1 MKAVWRALADEC
13 ACWHASGA
21 AVEFWW
27 RDDDAARPVPALR
40 RLLELANAARVPLA
54 LAVIPETAEPAL
66 CDGLAGPVSVLQHG
80 ADHRNRAGE
89 GERKTEFSDAEAVET
104 ALLRLS
110 HGRERLRAVA
120 GDRALEVLVP
130 PWNRLTARLI
140 PHLRGAGF
148 GGLSRYGARRGIEAA
163 TGLRQVNTHVDIIAW
178 HAGRGFVGEEAALA
192 QAVGHLRARRQG
204 DAEPTEATGW
214 LTHHACHDEAA
225 WKFLGELFDVSRRWA
240 GVRWVGA
247 RELFPQGAAA

>member
-1 MKAVWRALADEC
+1 VKAAWRALADEC
-13 ACWHASGA
+13 ARWHASGTV
-21 AVEFWW
+21 VEFWW
-27 RDDDAARPVPALR
+27 RDDDAAQRVPALR
-40 RLLELANAARVPLA
+40 RLLELANAASVPLA
-54 LAVIPETAEPAL
+54 LAVIPEAVEPAFF
-66 CDGLAGPVSVLQHG
+66 DGLGGSVSVLQHG

-89 GERKTEFSDAEAVET
+89 GERKTEFSDAEPVEA
-104 ALLRLS
+104 ALVRLC
-110 HGRERLRAVA
+110 HGRERLRALA

-148 GGLSRYGARRGIEAA
+148 SGLSRYGARCGIEAA
-163 TGLRQVNTHVDIIAW
+163 AGLRQVNTHVDIIAW

-192 QAVGHLRARRQG
+192 QAVRHLCARRQG

-225 WKFLGELFDVSRRWA
+225 WEFLGELFDVSRRWA
-240 GVRWVGA
+240 GVRWVNP
-247 RELFPQGAAA
+247 RELFHGRAAA